1 MKKTMLKS
9 PVGLAVVLASSNV
22 LAGGFALNEQS
33 ISGMGSGFAGR
44 SSSAEDAST
53 IYGNPAG
60 MARLKQEQVSVGA
73 ATLFAKSD
81 ISRTRSTFA
90 GNEDGDMVP
99 TTTVPMGYYV
109 KPIDEH
115 WAFGVGF
122 YVPFGL
128 ITDYGS
134 GFAGRYYA
142 NKSEVTTLTFQP
154 TISYAFN
161 EKVSIGFGPTINRIG
176 GEISG
181 MVPNPLTPGR
191 NDGKLKSTGD
201 DTALGF
207 NAGVLVQATDQ
218 TRLGLTYHSK
228 VSYHLDAKTK
238 VTDGIFSVLG
248 VSGRSYDASL
258 DVDTP
263 ESVDFSATHQFNNDW
278 TLYVGSTWTRWSRFK
293 ELTIEN
299 SGLPPLLSGQLGT
312 ISEEQNWHDTWAH
325 AIGTA
330 YQLNSQWVLRSGF
343 SVDQSPANN
352 TNRGPRIPTGD
363 RKVISFGAGWTPVE
377 NVTIDFAYSYLW
389 EESVKVNDSSPSRG
403 AYSARYKNSASGL
416 GTSVSYRF

>member
-1 MKKTMLKS
+1 MLKS

-81 ISRTRSTFA
+81 ISRTRSTF
-90 GNEDGDMVP
+90 GGKEDGDMVP

-176 GEISG
+176 G
-181 MVPNPLTPGR
+181 
-191 NDGKLKSTGD
+191 
-201 DTALGF
+201 
-207 NAGVLVQATDQ
+207 
-218 TRLGLTYHSK
+218 
-228 VSYHLDAKTK
+228 
-238 VTDGIFSVLG
+238 
-248 VSGRSYDASL
+248 
-258 DVDTP
+258 
-263 ESVDFSATHQFNNDW
+263 
-278 TLYVGSTWTRWSRFK
+278 
-293 ELTIEN
+293 
-299 SGLPPLLSGQLGT
+299 
-312 ISEEQNWHDTWAH
+312 
-325 AIGTA
+325 
-330 YQLNSQWVLRSGF
+330 
-343 SVDQSPANN
+343 
-352 TNRGPRIPTGD
+352 
-363 RKVISFGAGWTPVE
+363 
-377 NVTIDFAYSYLW
+377 
-389 EESVKVNDSSPSRG
+389 
-403 AYSARYKNSASGL
+403 
-416 GTSVSYRF
+416 